1 MKWIPRVKTGLAA
14 AAPAD
19 VLSVVSG
26 LIYWPRQLI
35 CEAGADD
42 SVSPHPLS
50 APQQP
55 SQRCRRRDSASV
67 AVIGGVCVCVCVTN
81 DLSTYTEYTV
91 NIHIYIF
98 LFHFIFL

>member
-42 SVSPHPLS
+42 SVSPHPLC

-55 SQRCRRRDSASV
+55 SQRCQRRDSASV
-67 AVIGGVCVCVCVTN
+67 AVIGGACVYVTN